1 MKIQLLISTFALGI
15 ISFTSEAQIAGTL
28 YPDFGQDGRYIED
41 FGFQD
46 NIETVALQDDGKV
59 VAAGTALSQ
68 AFAGQLLVLRTN
80 ADGTADTGFG
90 DNGHVII
97 TDYTESY
104 AYKILIQEDGK
115 IVVCGAAANA
125 QYVFSMLFFRLNT
138 DGTIDTTFG
147 DNGFRTT
154 DFYSGDEFC
163 YGATLVAGDKIVG
176 VGSAALPNFAVV
188 PVIMR
193 LTADGDI
200 DTSFGIDGANLSP
213 ASSTD
218 NTFYDVKED
227 SQGNLLACGYYG
239 NGITNE
245 GQIDNDVLLVR
256 FADIGALDIGFGDFG
271 SVVIPAG
278 TYIDAAYALVLDNSE
293 NIYLAGYTTL
303 PDFSFDAII
312 IGLNPDGDLR
322 TDFADN
328 GIYSFDL
335 NVQDVFNDIAFYD
348 NNLFA
353 CGTSGGFFF
362 DDRDF
367 LLASITTESGEN
379 NPMFSNGYALTS
391 IMTAFDDA
399 NAMVIDPIEESV
411 FLAGKGNNGNNNDAA
426 ITKHLA
432 LDIESVSELE
442 NNSKLSIYPNP
453 SVDGIIQLSTDN
465 GPIEHVTIYDA
476 QGKICYEFQGNST
489 AKMQLH
495 LPELKTGVYSISV
508 QTSRGITLTER
519 LLIL

>member
-1 MKIQLLISTFALGI
+1 MRIPLLISSFALGI
-15 ISFTSEAQIAGTL
+15 ISLTSQAQSAGEL
-28 YPDFGQDGRYIED
+28 YLDFGENGRYIED

-46 NIETVALQDDGKV
+46 NIQAVALQNDGKIIV
-59 VAAGTALSQ
+59 AGTALSE

-80 ADGTADTGFG
+80 ADGTLDTGFG

-104 AYKILIQEDGK
+104 AYALLIQEDGK

-125 QYVFSMLFFRLNT
+125 EYVFSMLFFRLNT
-138 DGTIDTTFG
+138 DGTIDTSFG
-147 DNGFRTT
+147 DNGFRTA

-176 VGSAALPNFAVV
+176 VGSAVLPNFAVV
-188 PVIMR
+188 PIIMR

-200 DTSFGIDGANLSP
+200 DTSFGIDGANLAP

-256 FADIGALDIGFGDFG
+256 FADIGALDVGFGDFG
-271 SVVIPAG
+271 SVVLPLG
-278 TYIDAAYALVLDNSE
+278 TYIDAANALVLDNSD
-293 NIYLAGYTTL
+293 NIYLAGFTTL

-312 IGLNPDGDLR
+312 VGMNPDGDLR

-335 NVQDVFNDIAFYD
+335 NVQDVFNDIIYDD

-367 LLASITTESGEN
+367 LLASITTANGEN
-379 NPMFSNGYALTS
+379 NPQFTNGFALTS
-391 IMTAFDDA
+391 IMKAFDDA
-399 NAMVIDPIEESV
+399 NAMVMDPVEESI
-411 FLAGKGNNGNNNDAA
+411 FLAGRGNNGSNNDVA
-426 ITKHLA
+426 ITKHLSS
-432 LDIESVSELE
+432 DFESVSEFQ

-453 SVDGIIQLSTDN
+453 AEDGVIQLSTEMEQ
-465 GPIEHVTIYDA
+465 IETIVVYDM
-476 QGKICYEFQGNST
+476 QGKMCYQLQSNGSST
-489 AKMQLH
+489 LQIT
-495 LPELKTGVYSISV
+495 LPELKAGVYTVSV
-508 QTSRGITLTER
+508 ETSAGYKLTER
-519 LLIL
+519 LVVM

>member
-1 MKIQLLISTFALGI
+1 MRISLLISSFALGI
-15 ISFTSEAQIAGTL
+15 ISFTSQAQIAGTL
-28 YPDFGQDGRYIED
+28 YPDFGQNGRYIED

-59 VAAGTALSQ
+59 IAAGTALSQ

-154 DFYSGDEFC
+154 DFYSGDEYC

-176 VGSAALPNFAVV
+176 VGSAMLPNFAVV
-188 PVIMR
+188 PIIMR

-227 SQGNLLACGYYG
+227 GQGNLLACGYYG

-256 FADIGALDIGFGDFG
+256 FADIGALDVGFGDFG
-271 SVVIPAG
+271 SVVIPVG
-278 TYIDAAYALVLDNSE
+278 SYIDAAYALVLDNSE

-303 PDFSFDAII
+303 PDFSFDATI

-335 NVQDVFNDIAFYD
+335 NVQDVFNDIAYFD

-367 LLASITTESGEN
+367 LLASITTVSGES
-379 NPMFSNGYALTS
+379 NPMFTNGYSLTS

-411 FLAGKGNNGNNNDAA
+411 FLAGKGNNGNSNDAA

-432 LDIESVSELE
+432 LDIVSVTELG
-442 NNSKLSIYPNP
+442 NDMKLSVYPNP
-453 SVDGIIQLSTDN
+453 TSGEMIQLSVDN
-465 GPIEHVTIYDA
+465 SLIENISIYDGL
-476 QGKICYEFQGNST
+476 GKTCLQFQGNSSAT
-489 AKMQLH
+489 VRLS
-495 LPELKTGVYSISV
+495 LPELKAGVYSIRV
-508 QTSRGITLTER
+508 ETREGNQITER
-519 LLIL
+519 LLIQ